1 MNIIEL
7 IFRVIAMLAGVVL
20 LAFFLLS
27 ASRAALVN
35 RHKGDWIAHGV
46 GRAVCSTV
54 SRLAA
59 SRRDYDAVQDALAW
73 ILPLYILSLIVT
85 WFLVVQIGFTLI
97 LWSSHVEIG
106 FLKSFL
112 ASGSA
117 LSTLGFLTPNSAAGQ
132 ILAIL
137 EGAMGLG
144 VVVFFFTFIPGYQ
157 SAIQAREL
165 KIAWLY
171 ARSGACQSGFAFA
184 EWQQRSGKRVDA
196 SEPWEIWEEWFRLL
210 AETVAIA
217 PVLSIVPTLH
227 RRQSWLVAAA
237 IMLDAASFCL
247 ATLDGEALASASV
260 CRKTGIEALE
270 LIAAKLHSNRT
281 FAKTVPF
288 HSSSRGAFDATCA
301 RMTALKAP
309 VKADLD
315 LAWERY
321 LALRH
326 EYEGPLSELAAKLLV
341 SMPGSVL
348 RLLPRLA

>member
-1 MNIIEL
+1 MSFTEL
-7 IFRVIAMLAGVVL
+7 LVRIGAMLAGTAL
-20 LAFFLLS
+20 LACFLLS

-35 RHKGDWIAHGV
+35 RHRGDWIAHSV
-46 GRAVCSTV
+46 GSAVCAAV
-54 SRLAA
+54 GRLAA
-59 SRRDYDAVQDALAW
+59 RRRDYDAVQDALAW

-97 LWSSHVEIG
+97 LWSSHVEIE
-106 FLKSFL
+106 FFKAFL

-117 LSTLGFLTPNSAAGQ
+117 LSTLGFLTPNSPGGQ

-171 ARSGACQSGFAFA
+171 ARSGAGPSGFDFA
-184 EWQQRSGKRVDA
+184 GWQQRSGADA
-196 SEPWEIWEEWFRLL
+196 GELWETWEEWFRLL

-237 IMLDAASFCL
+237 TILDAASFCL
-247 ATLDGEALASASV
+247 ATLDGDALVSASV

-270 LIAAKLHSNRT
+270 LIAAKLHSNSA
-281 FAKTVPF
+281 FVKSVPF
-288 HSSSRGAFDATCA
+288 YPSSRGAFDAA
-301 RMTALKAP
+301 RAQIATLQAP
-309 VKADLD
+309 IKNDLD
-315 LAWERY
+315 VAWTRY

-326 EYEGPLSELAAKLLV
+326 DYEGRLSELAAKLLV
-341 SMPGSVL
+341 SMPADAL
-348 RLLPRLA
+348 RLHPSLA